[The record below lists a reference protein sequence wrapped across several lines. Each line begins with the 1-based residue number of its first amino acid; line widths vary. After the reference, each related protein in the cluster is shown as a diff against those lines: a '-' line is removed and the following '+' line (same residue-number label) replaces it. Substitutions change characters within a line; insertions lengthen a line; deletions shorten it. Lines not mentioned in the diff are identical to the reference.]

1 MFVNLK
7 LDLASNIESVPKIM
21 VQFCFLWDYIR
32 HQNCFLSSVATWQGL
47 RNGHGLK
54 LEKDG
59 LTFSMSFNA
68 VSTKITK
75 KLLWLEL
82 PDEI

>member
-32 HQNCFLSSVATWQGL
+32 H
-47 RNGHGLK
+47 
-54 LEKDG
+54 
-59 LTFSMSFNA
+59 
-68 VSTKITK
+68 
-75 KLLWLEL
+75 
-82 PDEI
+82 